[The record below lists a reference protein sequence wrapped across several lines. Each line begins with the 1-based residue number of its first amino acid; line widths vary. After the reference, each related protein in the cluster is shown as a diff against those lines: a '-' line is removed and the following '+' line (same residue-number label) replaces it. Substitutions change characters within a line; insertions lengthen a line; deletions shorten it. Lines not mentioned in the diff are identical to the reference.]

1 MSNQE
6 VSRSEDVK
14 YGRTTVGTSAVPIS
28 IRFTGDETEKLRRG
42 FLVKA
47 APDNSATIFL
57 GGPTVTAEDG
67 MPLLPGESLSI
78 PADKPWLIYAISTD
92 SDQALAW
99 IGD

>member
-1 MSNQE
+1 VSNQE

-67 MPLLPGESLSI
+67 MPLLPGHSGGQTVVDLCHLDRLGSSASL
-78 PADKPWLIYAISTD
+78 DR
-92 SDQALAW
+92 
-99 IGD
+99 